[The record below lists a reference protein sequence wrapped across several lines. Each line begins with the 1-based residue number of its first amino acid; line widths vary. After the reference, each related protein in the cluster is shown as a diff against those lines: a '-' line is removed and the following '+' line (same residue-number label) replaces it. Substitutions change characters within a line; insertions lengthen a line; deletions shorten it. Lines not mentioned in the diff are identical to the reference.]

1 LGKENSTFTYN
12 ESVVTTM
19 LESYPKF
26 AVVGHPNK
34 GKSSIVSALALD
46 DTVQI
51 SNVPGTTTKRRSFP
65 LTVDGKVLYALLDTP
80 GFQRARQ
87 VLAWLEKH
95 DVPAD
100 KRHEVVQAFINTHK
114 DDAKFNDEIELL
126 TPIMEGAGIIYV
138 LDGSKPYG
146 EEYEA
151 EMEIL
156 RWTGQPSMALIN
168 HIDESDYSQD
178 WKRALGQYFKMVRT
192 FNPMATDVAQHISI
206 LESMAQLKEEWIAPV
221 KQSIKLFEA
230 YHAQMLSQS
239 AEAIAKLLSEA
250 LSDVETLTLGDA
262 EVQDADKEALK
273 EKYKEKLRFLENKTQ
288 KQIEKIWNHAHLEKE
303 QALLTFDGI
312 DLFSE
317 EAASVFGLTR
327 KELLITGATSGAVA
341 GAGVDLLLLG
351 HTLFIGGAIG
361 AVVGG
366 VGAYLGFN
374 ELSEVKVLGQKLGKR
389 YLQIGPMENRNF
401 PYILLGRAIFHA
413 YHIATRSHA
422 LRDVEELSMDNTF
435 KEKWLNEDLRKSLEK
450 YHKMFRSGDE
460 VSVEDLEAYKN
471 LIEGILEKL
480 IV

>member
-1 LGKENSTFTYN
+1 MPKHRQTF
-12 ESVVTTM
+12 
-19 LESYPKF
+19 SYPRF

-46 DTVQI
+46 DTVKI
-51 SNVPGTTTKRRSFP
+51 SDVPGTTTKQRSFP
-65 LTVDGKVLYALLDTP
+65 LRVDGKVLYELLDTP

-87 VLAWLEKH
+87 VLAWLKKH
-95 DVPAD
+95 DVSAD

-114 DDAKFNDEIELL
+114 EDAKFNDEIELL

-138 LDGSKPYG
+138 VDGSKPYG

-168 HIDESDYSQD
+168 HIDESDYSQE

-192 FNPMATDVAQHISI
+192 FNPMRIDVAQHISI
-206 LESMAQLKEEWIAPV
+206 LESMAQLKEEWTAQV

-230 YHAQMLSQS
+230 YHEQMLSQS
-239 AEAIAKLLSEA
+239 AEAIAKLV
-250 LSDVETLTLGDA
+250 SDAVSLVETLTLKD
-262 EVQDADKEALK
+262 EESHEEEKEALK
-273 EKYKEKLRFLENKTQ
+273 EEYKEALRLLELKTQ
-288 KQIEKIWNHAHLEKE
+288 KNIEKIWNHEHLKKE

-413 YHIATRSHA
+413 YHIAKRSHA
-422 LRDVEELSMDNTF
+422 LRNVEALSMDSTF
-435 KEKWLNEDLRKSLEK
+435 KEKWLDEELRKSLEK
-450 YHKMFRSGDE
+450 YHKMFRSGND
-460 VSVEDLEAYKN
+460 VSVKDLEAYTL
-471 LIEGILEKL
+471 LIKGVLVRL
-480 IV
+480 IGN

>member
-1 LGKENSTFTYN
+1 MPNHRQTF
-12 ESVVTTM
+12 SH
-19 LESYPKF
+19 PRF

-46 DTVQI
+46 DTVKI
-51 SNVPGTTTKRRSFP
+51 SDVPGTTTKQRSFP
-65 LTVDGKVLYALLDTP
+65 LRVDGKVLYELLDTP

-87 VLAWLEKH
+87 VLAWLKKH
-95 DVPAD
+95 DVSAD

-114 DDAKFNDEIELL
+114 EDVKFNDEIELL

-138 LDGSKPYG
+138 VDGSKPYG

-168 HIDESDYSQD
+168 HIDKADYSQE

-192 FNPMATDVAQHISI
+192 FNPMRTDVAQHISI
-206 LESMAQLKEEWIAPV
+206 LESMAQLKEEWTVQV

-230 YHAQMLSQS
+230 FHEQMLSQS
-239 AEAIAKLLSEA
+239 AEMITKLVSNAVSL
-250 LSDVETLTLGDA
+250 VERLTLKDEEA
-262 EVQDADKEALK
+262 HEEEKEALK
-273 EKYKEKLRFLENKTQ
+273 EQYKEALRFLEVKTQ
-288 KQIEKIWNHAHLEKE
+288 KKIEQKWNHEHLKKE
-303 QALLTFDGI
+303 QALLTFEGI

-341 GAGVDLLLLG
+341 GAGVDLLFLG
-351 HTLFIGGAIG
+351 HTLFIGGVVG

-389 YLQIGPMENRNF
+389 YVQIGPMENRNF

-413 YHIATRSHA
+413 YHIAKRSHA
-422 LRDVEELSMDNTF
+422 LRNVEALSMDSTF
-435 KEKWLNEDLRKSLEK
+435 KEKWLDEELRKSLEK
-450 YHKMFRSGDE
+450 YHKMFRSGND
-460 VSVEDLEAYKN
+460 VSVEDLEAYAL
-471 LIEGILEKL
+471 LIKGVLEKL
-480 IV
+480 IGS

>member
-1 LGKENSTFTYN
+1 MNKQ
-12 ESVVTTM
+12 
-19 LESYPKF
+19 YPRF

-46 DTVQI
+46 DTVKI
-51 SNVPGTTTKRRSFP
+51 SDVPGTTTKQRSFP
-65 LTVDGKVLYALLDTP
+65 LSVDGNILYELLDTP

-95 DVPAD
+95 DVSAD

-138 LDGSKPYG
+138 VDGSKPYG

-168 HIDESDYSQD
+168 HIDESDYSQE

-206 LESMAQLKEEWIAPV
+206 LESMAQLKEEWIVPV

-239 AEAIAKLLSEA
+239 ADAIVKLVSES

-273 EKYKEKLRFLENKTQ
+273 EKYKEKLRLLENKTQ
-288 KQIEKIWNHAHLEKE
+288 KQIEKIWNHEHLEKE

-312 DLFSE
+312 DLFSQ

-435 KEKWLNEDLRKSLEK
+435 KDKWLNEDLRKSLEK

-460 VSVEDLEAYKN
+460 IESDALAEYEG
-471 LIEGILEKL
+471 LIKIILERL
-480 IV
+480 IQR

>member
-1 LGKENSTFTYN
+1 MVKEVKEN
-12 ESVVTTM
+12 M
-19 LESYPKF
+19 HPKF

-46 DTVQI
+46 DTVHI
-51 SNVPGTTTKRRSFP
+51 SDVPGTTTKQRSFP
-65 LTVDGKVLYALLDTP
+65 LKVDGKVLYELLDTP
-80 GFQRARQ
+80 GFQRARRL
-87 VLAWLEKH
+87 LAWLEKH

-100 KRHEVVQAFINTHK
+100 KRYEVVGAFINEYR
-114 DDAKFNDEIELL
+114 DDPKFNDEIELL

-138 LDGSKPYG
+138 VDGSKPYG

-156 RWTGQPSMALIN
+156 RWTGQSSMALIN
-168 HIDESDYSQD
+168 HIDETDYSKE

-192 FNPMATDVAQHISI
+192 FNPMQTNKAQHISI
-206 LESMAQLKEEWIAPV
+206 LESMAQLKEEWIVPV
-221 KQSIKLFEA
+221 KQSIKLFER
-230 YHAQMLSQS
+230 YQEQMLQRS
-239 AEAIAKLLSEA
+239 ANIITKLLSES
-250 LSDVETLTLGDA
+250 LSLVEKLSFESE
-262 EVQDADKEALK
+262 EVEESDKQRVE
-273 EKYKEKLRFLENKTQ
+273 EDYKEELRHLEIKTQ
-288 KQIEKIWNHAHLEKE
+288 KQIEKIWNHDHLKKE
-303 QALLTFDGI
+303 QTLLTFDGL

-317 EAASVFGLTR
+317 ESASVFGLTR

-351 HTLFIGGAIG
+351 HTLLLGGAIG
-361 AVVGG
+361 AIVGG

-422 LRDVEELSMDNTF
+422 LRDVEELSMDSSF
-435 KEKWLNEDLRKSLEK
+435 KDKWLDEDLRKSLEK
-450 YHKMFRSGDE
+450 YHKIFRSGDVVEAEILKEYE
-460 VSVEDLEAYKN
+460 VLVKGVLER
-471 LIEGILEKL
+471 L

>member
-1 LGKENSTFTYN
+1 MPSRRQT
-12 ESVVTTM
+12 
-19 LESYPKF
+19 YPKF

-46 DTVQI
+46 DTVKI
-51 SNVPGTTTKRRSFP
+51 SDVPGTTTKQRSFP
-65 LTVDGKVLYALLDTP
+65 LSVDGKILYELLDTP

-95 DVPAD
+95 DVSAD

-138 LDGSKPYG
+138 VDGSKPYG

-168 HIDESDYSQD
+168 HIDESDYSQE

-192 FNPMATDVAQHISI
+192 FNPMATDVSQHISI

-230 YHAQMLSQS
+230 YHTQMLSQS
-239 AEAIAKLLSEA
+239 AEAIAKLVSES
-250 LSDVETLTLGDA
+250 LSDIETWTLGDA
-262 EVQDADKEALK
+262 EVEESDKEILK

-288 KQIEKIWNHAHLEKE
+288 KQIEKIWNHGHLEKE

-401 PYILLGRAIFHA
+401 PYILLGRAIFHS

-435 KEKWLNEDLRKSLEK
+435 KDKWLNEDLRKSLEK

-460 VSVEDLEAYKN
+460 VSVEYMEGYRDLIA
-471 LIEGILEKL
+471 GVLEKL